1 MFSSL
6 CKQIIKDDKK
16 TLKLHNKKFEYYDS
30 PLFSKETQAVP
41 IIAVSLNK
49 IGADCIFPEFPY
61 KSKGAS
67 QRFIDLYFCYKKE
80 EYFMEAKH
88 GWYCLTEGTN
98 QDLHSAVKM
107 SFEKMLNQMKENK
120 EEYKDREYIHFGFMP
135 IVCYTAQSKSKGN
148 FEINDILQEFYDLI
162 DKRSGIQMLG
172 FNYEM
177 KNDVIESRKKDED
190 KPNIVYQIIFL
201 GLFQSKKALT

>member
-1 MFSSL
+1 M
-6 CKQIIKDDKK
+6 
-16 TLKLHNKKFEYYDS
+16 
-30 PLFSKETQAVP
+30 P

-61 KSKGAS
+61 KSQPPQQLSSKSKGAS
-67 QRFIDLYFCYKKE
+67 QRFVDLYFCYNE
-80 EYFMEAKH
+80 EEDFLEAKH

-98 QDLHSAVKM
+98 QELHSAVKM
-107 SFEKMLNQMKENK
+107 NFEKMLKQMRENK
-120 EEYKDREYIHFGFMP
+120 KEYKNREYIHFGFMP
-135 IVCYTAQSKSKGN
+135 IVCYTAQSKDKGD
-148 FEINDILQEFYDLI
+148 FKINDILKEFDDLV

-172 FNYEM
+172 FNYEI
-177 KNDVIESRKKDED
+177 KNDVVELRKKDED